1 MNYTFR
7 EYCEENNCDYYFHLE
22 SVVHV
27 DNPNLLTMLI
37 EENRPVL
44 SPLLIR
50 PYQKYS
56 NFWNAISREGSHARS
71 ENGYFDVIKRERKW
85 AISVI

>member
-1 MNYTFR
+1 
-7 EYCEENNCDYYFHLE
+7 
-22 SVVHV
+22 
-27 DNPNLLTMLI
+27 MLI

-44 SPLLIR
+44 SPLLVR

-71 ENGYFDVIKRERKW
+71 EDEYFDVIKRERK
-85 AISVI
+85 